1 MESLLVLLILF
12 WIMKAVVRKNKRADG
27 NGRSEAAKRPH
38 TETPSAAAYRA
49 KRAARMQEELQR
61 RQQKRAAE
69 AVCAQPE
76 PKQITMAEAMG
87 EGFSAYRPVERRMS
101 RPFGH
106 ADYEGSLGGGS
117 SEGIDTCDPSLE
129 HGRRQPAADSVYADE
144 IGGEPLIDISP
155 RAVMH
160 GIVMSEILTR
170 PAQRGRR

>member
-1 MESLLVLLILF
+1 MDSLLILLVLF
-12 WIMKAVVRKNKRADG
+12 WIVKAVVKKGKRAGG
-27 NGRSEAAKRPH
+27 NGRSEKQPH
-38 TETPSAAAYRA
+38 TGTPTAAAYRA

-69 AVCAQPE
+69 AVRAQPE

-87 EGFSAYRPVERRMS
+87 EGFSAYRPMERRMAQAS
-101 RPFGH
+101 GH

-117 SEGIDTCDPSLE
+117 TEGIDTCDPSLE
-129 HGRRQPAADSVYADE
+129 HDRWQPAADSVYADE

-155 RAVMH
+155 RAVMN

-170 PAQRGRR
+170 PAQRRRR